1 MPPTVHIQFS
11 DRLVSYETFMTDLT
25 ARLARVI
32 KSDAADP
39 EYISQRTA
47 YSIFGR
53 KNVDRWRRTG
63 KVKPSKRPGK
73 VEYCMA
79 DLRLLQRTGLPQPIR
94 QIQWITQYTRPMT
107 ARILVLF
114 TASRR
119 RLAITGRNSPR
130 KRNSMKCGYA
140 LPTGLTISR
149 MPKEMTTSF
158 PMTTP
163 QA

>member
-39 EYISQRTA
+39 EYVSQRTA

-79 DLRLLQRTGLPQPIR
+79 DLRLLQRTEQVYLNQ
-94 QIQWITQYTRPMT
+94 
-107 ARILVLF
+107 
-114 TASRR
+114 
-119 RLAITGRNSPR
+119 
-130 KRNSMKCGYA
+130 
-140 LPTGLTISR
+140 
-149 MPKEMTTSF
+149 
-158 PMTTP
+158 
-163 QA
+163 

>member
-1 MPPTVHIQFS
+1 MTDFSANRQIIQTRFNSDTAMPPTVMMQFA
-11 DRLVSYETFMTDLT
+11 DRLVTYETFMTDLT

-39 EYISQRTA
+39 EYVSQRTA

-79 DLRLLQRTGLPQPIR
+79 DLRLLQRTEQDYTNSKPI
-94 QIQWITQYTRPMT
+94 TT
-107 ARILVLF
+107 
-114 TASRR
+114 
-119 RLAITGRNSPR
+119 ITGRSV
-130 KRNSMKCGYA
+130 
-140 LPTGLTISR
+140 
-149 MPKEMTTSF
+149 
-158 PMTTP
+158 
-163 QA
+163 